1 MLISIIMENFH
12 LSLADILIIVGE
24 TLLVV
29 IIGLMAAR
37 KVKRT
42 TEGYFLASGNMPW
55 YLIGAAFVS
64 TSVSSEQIVGTMG
77 AAYKGGLAI
86 ANWEWWALPTYLLMM
101 IFFIPL
107 YLRNKIMTV
116 PDLLNRRFGPACGAI
131 YSFVILIGYV
141 FVFLPPVIYGG
152 SITLSELTGWNQ
164 GYVMAGIVL
173 VTASYTLL
181 GGLSSVM
188 WTDAIQ
194 CVMLIGGGVIFY
206 FVALDKIPGGWD
218 AMVAAAPERFHLY
231 QPPSDPEAPFAGL
244 ILASFGVFLFYQSSN
259 QVMIQRILSARS
271 TWDGMMGLIF
281 SGFINIVRPLVTCLL
296 GLIVYHWL
304 DIMQQ
309 GPSLL
314 PDNQDRAFPVALELF
329 APSGLKGVIL
339 AGFFAAVMS
348 TVSALSNS
356 IATIFS
362 LDVYKKF
369 IRKNAKDRELIT
381 TGQVSGG
388 AALLIS
394 SLVAP
399 LVGSI
404 GLFKYFQTGV
414 TYMATPFISV
424 LLMGIFWR
432 RTSYAGAIAGLIGG
446 VFIQIALAVSLL
458 AADIHL
464 HRLYVGA
471 IAQALTMLLI
481 AVVSLNSAPPTDEQV
496 KPFLWRMSWI
506 RTLEEGAKKRPWWQ
520 SIKLW
525 LILYAIAWCYIY
537 WRFW

>member
-464 HRLYVGA
+464 HWLYVGA

-506 RTLEEGAKKRPWWQ
+506 RTLEEGTKKRPWWQ

>member
-1 MLISIIMENFH
+1 
-12 LSLADILIIVGE
+12 
-24 TLLVV
+24 
-29 IIGLMAAR
+29 
-37 KVKRT
+37 
-42 TEGYFLASGNMPW
+42 
-55 YLIGAAFVS
+55 
-64 TSVSSEQIVGTMG
+64 
-77 AAYKGGLAI
+77 
-86 ANWEWWALPTYLLMM
+86 
-101 IFFIPL
+101 
-107 YLRNKIMTV
+107 
-116 PDLLNRRFGPACGAI
+116 
-131 YSFVILIGYV
+131 
-141 FVFLPPVIYGG
+141 
-152 SITLSELTGWNQ
+152 
-164 GYVMAGIVL
+164 
-173 VTASYTLL
+173 
-181 GGLSSVM
+181 
-188 WTDAIQ
+188 
-194 CVMLIGGGVIFY
+194 VIFY

-218 AMVAAAPERFHLY
+218 AMVAAAPERLHLY
-231 QPPSDPEAPFAGL
+231 QPPSDAEAPFAGL

-281 SGFINIVRPLVTCLL
+281 SGFINIIRPLVTCLL

-304 DIMQQ
+304 DVMQQ

-314 PDNQDRAFPVALELF
+314 PDSQDRAFPVALELF
-329 APSGLKGVIL
+329 APSGLKGIIL

-369 IRKNAKDRELIT
+369 IRKKAKDSELII

-394 SLVAP
+394 SWVAP
-399 LVGSI
+399 LVGSV

-432 RTSYAGAIAGLIGG
+432 RTSYAGAVAGLIGG

-458 AADIHL
+458 AAGIHL
-464 HRLYVGA
+464 HWLYVGA
-471 IAQALTMLLI
+471 IAQVLTMLLI
-481 AVVSLNSAPPTDEQV
+481 MVVSLNTAPPANEQV
-496 KPFLWRMSWI
+496 RPFLWRRSWLI
-506 RTLEEGAKKRPWWQ
+506 TLEEGAKKRPWWQ

>member
-464 HRLYVGA
+464 HWLYVGA